1 METCDLQSTGTVFAR
16 IAARFVARSDK
27 HLVCKQGSYKACS
40 VLKLQ
45 KPWWTNDPMDKVE
58 NTSGIFFSIW
68 TNEASLREC
77 RANYNIHALKLRE
90 LSGYSI
96 TSRDFATA
104 FRDGFASVQSGWP
117 NVRVD
122 QGPRTLL
129 EGWMNID
136 IRHFEEDVLAL
147 MARFETVAPLLDG
160 LLETRRR

>member
-1 METCDLQSTGTVFAR
+1 MKTHDLQSPDTVFAR

-27 HLVCKQGSYKACS
+27 QLVCKQGSYKDCS

-45 KPWWTNDPMDKVE
+45 KPSWTNDSIDKVE
-58 NTSGIFFSIW
+58 NTSGIFFSVW
-68 TNEASLREC
+68 TNEASLRKC
-77 RANYNIHALKLRE
+77 RVHYNIHALKLRE
-90 LSGYSI
+90 LRGYSI

-122 QGPRTLL
+122 YGPQTLM

-147 MARFETVAPLLDG
+147 MVRFETLTPLLDG
-160 LLETRRR
+160 LLEPLRR

>member
-1 METCDLQSTGTVFAR
+1 MGTRDMPSPDTVFAR
-16 IAARFVARSDK
+16 VAARFVARGDK
-27 HLVCKQGSYKACS
+27 QLVCKHGSYKACS

-45 KPWWTNDPMDKVE
+45 KPSWTNDPMDKVE

-68 TNEASLREC
+68 TNERSLRKNS
-77 RANYNIHALKLRE
+77 ANYNIHALKLRE
-90 LSGYSI
+90 LREYSI

-104 FRDGFASVQSGWP
+104 FRNGFASLQSGWP
-117 NVRVD
+117 NLSVD
-122 QGPRTLL
+122 HGPQTLM

-147 MARFETVAPLLDG
+147 MGRFETLSPLLDG

>member
-1 METCDLQSTGTVFAR
+1 METCDLQSPDTVFAR
-16 IAARFVARSDK
+16 IAAGFVARSDK
-27 HLVCKQGSYKACS
+27 QLVCKQGSYKACS

-45 KPWWTNDPMDKVE
+45 KPSWTNDPIDIVE

-68 TNEASLREC
+68 TNETSLREY

-104 FRDGFASVQSGWP
+104 FRDGFASVRSGWP
-117 NVRVD
+117 NIRVD
-122 QGPRTLL
+122 LGPRTLM
-129 EGWMNID
+129 EGWMKINI
-136 IRHFEEDVLAL
+136 RYFEEDVLAL
-147 MARFETVAPLLDG
+147 MARFETLTPLLDA